1 MKTPE
6 EIKQRLELCR
16 VESGTCEGCPY
27 FKDEHCISH
36 GNFDALAYIWQLETR
51 LVEAN
56 KTSDDLRAK
65 LAESEKPQVPLTFE
79 EAYGADYCYIEFSA
93 QEIPRPYVVMIGSMT
108 ANGENKKIVRIYEF
122 GEDVERCLKLRG
134 EDYGKTWR
142 CWPRKP
148 TDEERKAVK
157 WDD

>member
-6 EIKQRLELCR
+6 EIKKGLECCTAPMLACD
-16 VESGTCEGCPY
+16 SCPY
-27 FKDEHCISH
+27 KADKNPFDVICKDRVME
-36 GNFDALAYIWQLETR
+36 DALALIHQLE
-51 LVEAN
+51 
-56 KTSDDLRAK
+56 AK
-65 LAESEKPQVPLTFE
+65 IAEYKKPLVPLTFE
-79 EAYGADYCYIEFSA
+79 EAYGADYCYIEFSV

-148 TDEERKAVK
+148 TDEERKAAK
-157 WDD
+157 WDE